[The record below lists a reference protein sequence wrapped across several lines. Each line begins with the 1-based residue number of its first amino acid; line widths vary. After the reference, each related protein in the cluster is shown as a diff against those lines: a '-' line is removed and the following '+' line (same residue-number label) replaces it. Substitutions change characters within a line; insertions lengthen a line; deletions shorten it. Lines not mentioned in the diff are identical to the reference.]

1 MSKFLSA
8 AELEAF
14 VCTPIMDV
22 EQERR
27 ATLTDEM
34 LAEIEATEAP
44 PEPETIPFSELL
56 LLSLEQRF
64 GRLVNAAETVAKF
77 TAEGASNIER
87 LTNHIVRLADA
98 LDNVSN
104 TLGCI
109 TESVKGEDGEYRCFV
124 RTHEHPNHGMM
135 LSQRDERDTGED

>member
-1 MSKFLSA
+1 MTDTT
-8 AELEAF
+8 
-14 VCTPIMDV
+14 V
-22 EQERR
+22 
-27 ATLTDEM
+27 AT
-34 LAEIEATEAP
+34 A
-44 PEPETIPFSELL
+44 PETIEFGELL

-98 LDNVSN
+98 LDNVSD

-109 TESVKGEDGEYRCFV
+109 TETVKGEDGVHRCFV
-124 RTHEHPNHGMM
+124 RTHDASNQAFM
-135 LSQRDERDTGED
+135 LSHRDERDTGED

>member
-1 MSKFLSA
+1 MTDTA
-8 AELEAF
+8 ATADDTQIA
-14 VCTPIMDV
+14 VP
-22 EQERR
+22 
-27 ATLTDEM
+27 A
-34 LAEIEATEAP
+34 
-44 PEPETIPFSELL
+44 ETIAFSELL

-98 LDNVSN
+98 LDNVSA
-104 TLGCI
+104 TLACV

-124 RTHEHPNHGMM
+124 RTHDHPSHGHL
-135 LSQRDERDTGED
+135 LSNRDERDDEN